1 MNGNLKIF
9 KKNFIPGKWKIQ
21 KKKCFNLIFFFFA
34 ESKKSDHDNKS
45 LGGTGKYFIHN

>member
-9 KKNFIPGKWKIQ
+9 KKNLIPGKF
-21 KKKCFNLIFFFFA
+21 KKKYFNLIFFFFT